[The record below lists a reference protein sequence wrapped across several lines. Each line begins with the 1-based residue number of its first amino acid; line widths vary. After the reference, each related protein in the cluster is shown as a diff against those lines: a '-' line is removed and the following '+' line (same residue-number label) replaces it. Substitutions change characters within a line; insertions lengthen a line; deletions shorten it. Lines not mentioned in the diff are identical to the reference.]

1 MQWPRCSGWEWSW
14 VYFHY
19 FLAITYFVE
28 VANVAK
34 SITFSDCQH
43 DYRPQLST
51 RFRFASGPP
60 RGWGICSQSTHWNMK
75 FPIELVNHPKKWTSW
90 NVFFCL
96 FDIQLF
102 PDPFWII
109 LKNLGRVPKNI
120 YESTRTAGNILG
132 PRVDLDVGPNVFTK
146 HIYPTLARFAS
157 FVDLWSRIYAACCMS
172 SECRLKQ
179 QAHRMSHPPRS
190 LSRWSRP
197 SEGVCTGAPFGLSFV
212 TLFGWRIRDLHLGF
226 PLWNSTTG
234 RCNKKDETRH
244 SCKKPRFLR

>member
-1 MQWPRCSGWEWSW
+1 MWKKVHHFQ
-14 VYFHY
+14 
-19 FLAITYFVE
+19 LA
-28 VANVAK
+28 
-34 SITFSDCQH
+34 CQH
-43 DYRPQLST
+43 DYRPQLAT

-60 RGWGICSQSTHWNMK
+60 RGLGNMQGDPTFTHGI
-75 FPIELVNHPKKWTSW
+75 FPWTSW
-90 NVFFCL
+90 TIPKNEPLEMCFDCL
-96 FDIQLF
+96 TFSFSL
-102 PDPFWII
+102 DPFRII

-132 PRVDLDVGPNVFTK
+132 PRVDLDVGPSVFTK

-172 SECRLKQ
+172 SECHLKQ

-197 SEGVCTGAPFGLSFV
+197 SEGVCTGAPFGLRFV

-234 RCNKKDETRH
+234 RCNKKDKTRH

>member
-1 MQWPRCSGWEWSW
+1 MEKSPSLSACLPAWLPTSACHQVPICKRTSKRPGEYAGWPHI
-14 VYFHY
+14 Y
-19 FLAITYFVE
+19 T
-28 VANVAK
+28 
-34 SITFSDCQH
+34 
-43 DYRPQLST
+43 
-51 RFRFASGPP
+51 
-60 RGWGICSQSTHWNMK
+60 WN
-75 FPIELVNHPKKWTSW
+75 FPMNLVNHPKKWTSW
-90 NVFFCL
+90 NVFWL
-96 FDIQLF
+96 FDIQFF
-102 PDPFWII
+102 PGPISNHPE
-109 LKNLGRVPKNI
+109 KSGTSPKKI

-132 PRVDLDVGPNVFTK
+132 PRVDLDVGPSVFTK

-172 SECRLKQ
+172 SECHLKQ

-197 SEGVCTGAPFGLSFV
+197 SEGVCTGAPFGLRFV

-234 RCNKKDETRH
+234 RCNKKDKTRH

>member
-1 MQWPRCSGWEWSW
+1 MWQTSLSATASMTRPHEPG
-14 VYFHY
+14 
-19 FLAITYFVE
+19 
-28 VANVAK
+28 
-34 SITFSDCQH
+34 SDLQV
-43 DYRPQLST
+43 DLQEAGEY
-51 RFRFASGPP
+51 AG
-60 RGWGICSQSTHWNMK
+60 STHLHMK
-75 FPIELVNHPKKWTSW
+75 FPMNSWTIPKMKLLKCVW
-90 NVFFCL
+90 L

-102 PDPFWII
+102 PDPFQII

-120 YESTRTAGNILG
+120 DESTRTAGNILG

-197 SEGVCTGAPFGLSFV
+197 SEGVCTGAPFGLWFV

-234 RCNKKDETRH
+234 RCKKRIKQDTH
-244 SCKKPRFLR
+244 VKSPDSCGSGWDF

>member
-1 MQWPRCSGWEWSW
+1 MWQSPSQLQ
-14 VYFHY
+14 
-19 FLAITYFVE
+19 LA
-28 VANVAK
+28 
-34 SITFSDCQH
+34 CQH
-43 DYRPQLST
+43 DYLPQLST

-60 RGWGICSQSTHWNMK
+60 RGWGICTVHTFTRKEFPMK
-75 FPIELVNHPKKWTSW
+75 LVKHPK
-90 NVFFCL
+90 NEPLEMCFFACL
-96 FDIQLF
+96 TFSIF
-102 PDPFWII
+102 PDPFRII
-109 LKNLGRVPKNI
+109 LKNLGRVQKK
-120 YESTRTAGNILG
+120 STSQKKRAGNILG

-172 SECRLKQ
+172 SECHLKQ

-197 SEGVCTGAPFGLSFV
+197 SEGVCTGAPFGLRFV
-212 TLFGWRIRDLHLGF
+212 TLFGWRIRDLHLSF